1 MVDIEALSRAENLNP
16 DFHPVEKHFKA
27 KGAKLECSFVLGFP
41 YIYANGKASALSK
54 PTRLENGIIWTPAK
68 ETLDIF
74 EKNLSKKFVRDTVR
88 KKVSTSSAKM
98 FPESIA
104 AVPPEETN
112 PPQAIISKTEN
123 SAKAPIKSVQAS
135 KSAKKE
141 TAGTREVKT
150 IIIDPGHGGKDPG
163 ALGKISQE
171 KEIVLAVAKILRDHL
186 QKQGFQVKLT
196 RNTDQFIQLSERANL
211 ANKWDGDLFISLHC
225 NAVDGTERQKRTKG
239 YKFYVLRDPESEED
253 RAIARRENKV
263 ITEFGD
269 KNTKAEI
276 SPLEWFVLEAKL
288 EKFKQ
293 NSYQFTEA
301 LLHSFKTGK
310 IERQGS
316 GAGGAGFMVLVGAM
330 MPAVLV
336 ELGFITHPE
345 DEKYMAS
352 PKGQQDLAKQIS
364 KAVAEYKKAVNEYR
378 KTLQSS
384 P

>member
-1 MVDIEALSRAENLNP
+1 MVDIETLARSENLNP
-16 DFHPVEKHFKA
+16 DFHPAEKHFKA
-27 KGAKLECSFVLGFP
+27 KGEKLECSFVLGLP
-41 YIYANGKASALSK
+41 YLYANGKASALPA
-54 PTRLENGIIWTPAK
+54 PTRFEDGTVWAPAK
-68 ETLDIF
+68 ETLAIF
-74 EKNLSKKFVRDTVR
+74 ENALSKKFVSDTLL
-88 KKVSTSSAKM
+88 KKVSAVNAPAAPA
-98 FPESIA
+98 PEVKPSVTPA
-104 AVPPEETN
+104 APP
-112 PPQAIISKTEN
+112 KTEN
-123 SAKAPIKSVQAS
+123 KP
-135 KSAKKE
+135 AKKE
-141 TAGTREVKT
+141 TAGTREVRT

-163 ALGKISQE
+163 ALGKNSQE
-171 KEIVLAVAKILRDHL
+171 KDIVLAVANLLSKELR
-186 QKQGFQVKLT
+186 KQGFQVKLS
-196 RNTDQFIQLSERANL
+196 RDTDKFIQLSERAEL

-225 NAVDGTERQKRTKG
+225 NAVDGAERQKKAKG

-269 KNTKAEI
+269 KSSKAEI
-276 SPLEWFVLEAKL
+276 SPLDWFVLEARL

-301 LLHSFKTGK
+301 LLTSFKAGK
-310 IERQGS
+310 IEQQGS

-352 PKGQQDLAKQIS
+352 AAGQQDLAMRIA

-378 KTLQSS
+378 KTLGYAL
-384 P
+384 